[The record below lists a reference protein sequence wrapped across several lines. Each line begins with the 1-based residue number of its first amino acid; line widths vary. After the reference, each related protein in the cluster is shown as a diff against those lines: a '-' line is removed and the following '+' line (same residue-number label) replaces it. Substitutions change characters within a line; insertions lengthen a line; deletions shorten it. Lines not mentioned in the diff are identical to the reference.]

1 MALPARSSWYSRLFG
16 TVRGT
21 WTRSVAYGL
30 AALRR
35 SPPRGGVSSGRV
47 ASPIN
52 AERDLSAIE
61 SSPAVFAGV
70 TRLALSF
77 TTFPVRVYM
86 GFSVGG
92 DKSLTP
98 ISSDVPWVA
107 AFLRLLQTPD
117 HTNADDLAPEPGDG
131 LFAQIVADLGV
142 AGIFF
147 VAPTVTDA
155 GDVIGL
161 RRLHP
166 KLCTFERAQGQ
177 EWVVYRTPT
186 DTMWYPR
193 RSVFVGRLP
202 GWAADGRGELGSGA
216 GAALHD
222 LNTAEATALR
232 QTALITRQGGAD
244 LRIVAAD
251 AAGAALLRDK
261 PSREKLVRE
270 ATEALEGE
278 NGRRVYALGGNVRI
292 EDAGLKPADLQAE
305 ALLQYAPN
313 VQLMALG
320 VVPAAVGRDA
330 SNYANGVLQWRAQ
343 ADMDE
348 GRAQVIEAYFLRPL
362 ARRFCRRFGGRMAQ
376 RLDEITA
383 RHDLSSHI
391 GYAYVRTDAYTRA
404 IMLVESLG
412 YTVEQAVAA
421 EQLDLPK
428 PLGTPR
434 ASTQPGTPGPATGSS
449 KPEPRRPVGDGG
461 DPAPPRSFEP
471 IEPAPLGLS
480 SLFGRENAEILAK

>member
-1 MALPARSSWYSRLFG
+1 MALPARSSWYSRLVG
-16 TVRGT
+16 SLRGT
-21 WTRSVAYGL
+21 WARSVAYGM

-35 SPPRGGVSSGRV
+35 PPPRGGVSSGRV

-52 AERDLSAIE
+52 AERDLGAME
-61 SSPAVFAGV
+61 SSPAVLAGV

-77 TTFPVRVYM
+77 TTFPVRVYL

-117 HTNADDLAPEPGDG
+117 HTNADELAPEPGDS
-131 LFAQIVADLGV
+131 LFAQIVADLVV

-147 VAPTVTDA
+147 VAPTLTDK

-166 KLCTFERAQGQ
+166 KLCTFERTNGQ

-193 RSVFVGRLP
+193 RQVFVGHMP
-202 GWAADGRGELGSGA
+202 SWAADGRGELGSGA
-216 GAALHD
+216 GAALYD

-261 PSREKLVRE
+261 PAREKLVRE

-278 NGRRVYALGGNVRI
+278 GGRRVYALGGNIRI

-305 ALLQYAPN
+305 KLLQYAPN

-348 GRAQVIEAYFLRPL
+348 GRAQVIEAHFLRPL
-362 ARRFCRRFGGRMAQ
+362 ARRFARQYGGRMAQ

-404 IMLVESLG
+404 VMLVEGLG

-434 ASTQPGTPGPATGSS
+434 ASTQPGTPGPVPGST

-461 DPAPPRSFEP
+461 DPAPPRSMEP
-471 IEPAPLGLS
+471 VEPRPLGLS
-480 SLFGRENAEILAK
+480 WLFGPNDADISAK